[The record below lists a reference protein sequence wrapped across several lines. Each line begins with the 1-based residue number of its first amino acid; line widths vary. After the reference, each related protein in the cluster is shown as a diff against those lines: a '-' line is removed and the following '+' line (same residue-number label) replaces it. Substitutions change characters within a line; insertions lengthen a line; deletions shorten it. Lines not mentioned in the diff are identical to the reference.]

1 MIRWQKYKK
10 YSETANKIC
19 IFAEKAVL
27 LLPKKG
33 RLNGI
38 MPEIVLHYIW
48 EKCLWAGYEQQTTD
62 GKTVEILSVGEHNR
76 DAGPDYSHARVR
88 IDGKEWIGNI
98 EIHVCSSDWTKH
110 RHHLDKAYDNII
122 LHVVRTADKPVYNSQ
137 GELVPQCELNYPSDK
152 DYLSG
157 LFAAAQQ
164 MDSAVA
170 RIGCAEQ
177 LLHDPQL
184 LTEGWRKTLL
194 QKRMEC
200 KRASITRLLEITKG
214 SWEHALYISLARN
227 FGFHTNSV
235 PFEELAIN
243 TPLSYLQKHRNS
255 LFQLT
260 ALLMG
265 QAGLIGD
272 ALDLQKEYVF
282 LRAKFGLT
290 PLDASVWKHA
300 RMRPQNNPEL
310 RIRQFAQLIYQ
321 SENLLSKILDT
332 DDLKQLESLF
342 LVDKMGK
349 SSIDILLI
357 NTVIPYKYAYA
368 LSRHNTAQAEQAL
381 RLMEKIAPENNTI
394 VRQWRVLGQE
404 VKNAADTQALLHLYQ
419 NYCQHH
425 ECINC
430 EVGYKIFENRQLT
443 LF

>member
-1 MIRWQKYKK
+1 
-10 YSETANKIC
+10 
-19 IFAEKAVL
+19 
-27 LLPKKG
+27 
-33 RLNGI
+33 

-48 EKCLWAGYEQQTTD
+48 EHCLWAGFDQYTTD
-62 GKTVEILSVGEHNR
+62 GKKVEILSVGEHNR
-76 DAGPDYSHARVR
+76 DAGPDYSHARIR
-88 IDGKEWIGNI
+88 IDGHEWVGNI
-98 EIHVCSSDWTKH
+98 EIHVCASDWTKH
-110 RHHLDKAYDNII
+110 HHHLDKAYDNII
-122 LHVVRTADKPVYNSQ
+122 LHVVRTADKPIYNSK

-152 DYLSG
+152 DYLSA
-157 LFAAAQQ
+157 LFESAQR
-164 MDSAVA
+164 MDSAIA

-177 LLHDPQL
+177 LLHDPRL

-194 QKRMEC
+194 CKRLEC

-243 TPLSYLQKHRNS
+243 TPLSCLQKHRNS

-260 ALLMG
+260 ALLLG
-265 QAGLIGD
+265 QAGLVQEPE
-272 ALDLQKEYVF
+272 LQKEYDF
-282 LRAKFGLT
+282 LRVKFGLT
-290 PLDASVWKHA
+290 PLEGSIWKHA
-300 RMRPQNNPEL
+300 RLRPQNSPEL
-310 RIRQFAQLIYQ
+310 RIRQFAQLMHQ

-332 DDLKQLESLF
+332 DDLKELEVLF
-342 LVDKMGK
+342 AVPQMGK
-349 SSIDILLI
+349 SSVDILLI

-368 LSRHNTAQAEQAL
+368 LHQNNPVKAEQAM
-381 RLMEKIAPENNTI
+381 RLMEKIPAENNTI

>member
-1 MIRWQKYKK
+1 
-10 YSETANKIC
+10 
-19 IFAEKAVL
+19 
-27 LLPKKG
+27 
-33 RLNGI
+33 

-48 EKCLWAGYEQQTTD
+48 EHCLWAGFEQYTTD
-62 GKTVEILSVGEHNR
+62 GKKVEILSVGEHNR
-76 DAGPDYSHARVR
+76 DAGPDYSHARIR
-88 IDGKEWIGNI
+88 IDGHEWVGNI
-98 EIHVCSSDWTKH
+98 EIHVCASDWTKH
-110 RHHLDKAYDNII
+110 HHHLDKAYDNII
-122 LHVVRTADKPVYNSQ
+122 LHVVRTADKPIYNSK

-152 DYLSG
+152 DYLSA
-157 LFAAAQQ
+157 LFESAQR
-164 MDSAVA
+164 MDSAIA

-177 LLHDPQL
+177 LLHDPRL

-194 QKRMEC
+194 CKRLEC

-243 TPLSYLQKHRNS
+243 TPLSFLQKHRNS

-260 ALLMG
+260 ALLLG
-265 QAGLIGD
+265 QAGLVQEPE
-272 ALDLQKEYVF
+272 LQKEYDF
-282 LRAKFGLT
+282 LRVKFGLT
-290 PLDASVWKHA
+290 PLEGSIWKHA
-300 RMRPQNNPEL
+300 RLRPQNSPEL
-310 RIRQFAQLIYQ
+310 RIRQFAQLMHQ

-332 DDLKQLESLF
+332 DDLKELEVLF
-342 LVDKMGK
+342 AVPQMGK
-349 SSIDILLI
+349 SSVDILLI

-368 LSRHNTAQAEQAL
+368 LHQNNPVKAEQAM
-381 RLMEKIAPENNTI
+381 RLMEKIPAENNTI

>member
-1 MIRWQKYKK
+1 
-10 YSETANKIC
+10 
-19 IFAEKAVL
+19 
-27 LLPKKG
+27 
-33 RLNGI
+33 

-48 EKCLWAGYEQQTTD
+48 EHCLWAGFDQYTTD
-62 GKTVEILSVGEHNR
+62 RKKVEILSVGEHNR
-76 DAGPDYSHARVR
+76 DAGPDYSHARIR
-88 IDGKEWIGNI
+88 IDGHEWVGNI
-98 EIHVCSSDWTKH
+98 EIHVCASDWTKH
-110 RHHLDKAYDNII
+110 HHHLDKAYDNII
-122 LHVVRTADKPVYNSQ
+122 LHVVRTADKPIYNSK

-152 DYLSG
+152 DYLSA
-157 LFAAAQQ
+157 LFESAQR
-164 MDSAVA
+164 MDSAIA

-177 LLHDPQL
+177 LLHDPRL

-194 QKRMEC
+194 CKRLEC

-260 ALLMG
+260 ALLLG
-265 QAGLIGD
+265 QAGLVQEPE
-272 ALDLQKEYVF
+272 LQKEYDF
-282 LRAKFGLT
+282 LRIKFGLT
-290 PLDASVWKHA
+290 PLEGSIWKHA
-300 RMRPQNNPEL
+300 RLRPQNSPEL
-310 RIRQFAQLIYQ
+310 RIRQFAQLMHQ

-332 DDLKQLESLF
+332 DDLKELEVLF
-342 LVDKMGK
+342 AVPQMGK
-349 SSIDILLI
+349 SSVDILLI

-368 LSRHNTAQAEQAL
+368 LHQNNPVKAEQAL
-381 RLMEKIAPENNTI
+381 RLMEKIPAENNTI

>member
-1 MIRWQKYKK
+1 
-10 YSETANKIC
+10 
-19 IFAEKAVL
+19 
-27 LLPKKG
+27 
-33 RLNGI
+33 

-48 EKCLWAGYEQQTTD
+48 EHCLWAGFDQYTTD
-62 GKTVEILSVGEHNR
+62 GKKVEILSVGEHNR
-76 DAGPDYSHARVR
+76 DAGPDYSHARIR
-88 IDGKEWIGNI
+88 IDGHEWVGNI
-98 EIHVCSSDWTKH
+98 EIHVCASDWTKH
-110 RHHLDKAYDNII
+110 HHHLDKAYDNII
-122 LHVVRTADKPVYNSQ
+122 LHVVRTADKPIYNSK
-137 GELVPQCELNYPSDK
+137 GELIPQCELNYPSDK
-152 DYLSG
+152 DYLSA
-157 LFAAAQQ
+157 LFESAQR
-164 MDSAVA
+164 MDSAIA

-177 LLHDPQL
+177 LLHDPRL

-194 QKRMEC
+194 CKRLEC

-243 TPLSYLQKHRNS
+243 TPLSCLQKHRNS

-260 ALLMG
+260 ALLLG
-265 QAGLIGD
+265 QAGLVQEPE
-272 ALDLQKEYVF
+272 LQKEYDF
-282 LRAKFGLT
+282 LRVKFGLT
-290 PLDASVWKHA
+290 PLEGSIWKHA
-300 RMRPQNNPEL
+300 RLRPQNSPEL
-310 RIRQFAQLIYQ
+310 RIRQFAQLMHQ

-332 DDLKQLESLF
+332 DDLKELEVLF
-342 LVDKMGK
+342 AVPQMGK
-349 SSIDILLI
+349 SSVDILLI

-368 LSRHNTAQAEQAL
+368 LHQNNPVKAEQAM
-381 RLMEKIAPENNTI
+381 RLMEKIPAENNTI

>member
-1 MIRWQKYKK
+1 
-10 YSETANKIC
+10 
-19 IFAEKAVL
+19 
-27 LLPKKG
+27 
-33 RLNGI
+33 

-48 EKCLWAGYEQQTTD
+48 EHCLWAGFEQYTTD
-62 GKTVEILSVGEHNR
+62 GKKVEILSVGEHNR
-76 DAGPDYSHARVR
+76 DAGPDYSHARIR
-88 IDGKEWIGNI
+88 IDGHEWVGNI
-98 EIHVCSSDWTKH
+98 EIHVCASDWTKH
-110 RHHLDKAYDNII
+110 HHHLDKAYDNII
-122 LHVVRTADKPVYNSQ
+122 LHVVRTADKPIYNSK

-152 DYLSG
+152 DYLSA
-157 LFAAAQQ
+157 LFESAQR
-164 MDSAVA
+164 MDSAIA

-194 QKRMEC
+194 CKRLEC

-243 TPLSYLQKHRNS
+243 TPLSCLQKHRNS

-260 ALLMG
+260 ALLLG
-265 QAGLIGD
+265 QAGLVQEPE
-272 ALDLQKEYVF
+272 LQKEYDF
-282 LRAKFGLT
+282 LRVKFGLT
-290 PLDASVWKHA
+290 PLEGSIWKHA
-300 RMRPQNNPEL
+300 RLRPQNSPEL
-310 RIRQFAQLIYQ
+310 RIRQFAQLMHQ

-332 DDLKQLESLF
+332 DDLKELEVLF
-342 LVDKMGK
+342 AVPQMGK
-349 SSIDILLI
+349 SSVDILLI

-368 LSRHNTAQAEQAL
+368 LHQNNPVKAEQAL
-381 RLMEKIAPENNTI
+381 RLMEKIPAENNTI

>member
-1 MIRWQKYKK
+1 
-10 YSETANKIC
+10 
-19 IFAEKAVL
+19 
-27 LLPKKG
+27 
-33 RLNGI
+33 
-38 MPEIVLHYIW
+38 MPEIILHYIW
-48 EKCLWAGYEQQTTD
+48 EKCLWAGFDQYTTD
-62 GKTVEILSVGEHNR
+62 GKKVEILYVGEHNR
-76 DAGPDYSHARVR
+76 DAGPDYSHARIR
-88 IDGKEWIGNI
+88 IDGHEWVGNI
-98 EIHVCSSDWTKH
+98 EIHVCASDWTKH
-110 RHHLDKAYDNII
+110 HHHLDKAYDNII
-122 LHVVRTADKPVYNSQ
+122 LHVVRTADKPIYNSK

-152 DYLSG
+152 DYLSA
-157 LFAAAQQ
+157 LFESAQR
-164 MDSAVA
+164 MDSAIA

-177 LLHDPQL
+177 LLHDPRL

-194 QKRMEC
+194 CKRLEC

-243 TPLSYLQKHRNS
+243 TPLSCLQKHRNS

-260 ALLMG
+260 ALLLG
-265 QAGLIGD
+265 QAGLVQEPE
-272 ALDLQKEYVF
+272 LQKEYDF
-282 LRAKFGLT
+282 LRVKFGLT
-290 PLDASVWKHA
+290 PLEGSIWKHA
-300 RMRPQNNPEL
+300 RLRPQNSPEL
-310 RIRQFAQLIYQ
+310 RIRQFAQLMHQ
-321 SENLLSKILDT
+321 LENLLSKILDT
-332 DDLKQLESLF
+332 DDLKELEVLF
-342 LVDKMGK
+342 AVPQMGK
-349 SSIDILLI
+349 SSVDILLI

-368 LSRHNTAQAEQAL
+368 LHQNNPVKAEQAM
-381 RLMEKIAPENNTI
+381 RLMEKIPAENNTI

>member
-1 MIRWQKYKK
+1 
-10 YSETANKIC
+10 
-19 IFAEKAVL
+19 
-27 LLPKKG
+27 
-33 RLNGI
+33 

-48 EKCLWAGYEQQTTD
+48 EHCLWAGFAQRTTD
-62 GKTVEILSVGEHNR
+62 GRTVEILSVGEHNR
-76 DAGPDYSHARVR
+76 DAGPDYSHARIR
-88 IDGKEWIGNI
+88 IDGREWIGNI

-110 RHHLDKAYDNII
+110 RHHLDKAYDTVI
-122 LHVVRTADKPVYNSQ
+122 LHVVRTADKPVYNSR
-137 GELVPQCELNYPSDK
+137 GELVPQCELQYPGDK

-177 LLHDPQL
+177 LLHEPAL
-184 LTEGWRKTLL
+184 LTEGWRRTLL
-194 QKRMEC
+194 RKRLEC
-200 KRASITRLLEITKG
+200 KRASIMRLLEITKG

-235 PFEELAIN
+235 PFEELAIS
-243 TPLSYLQKHRNS
+243 TPLSCLQKHRNN

-265 QAGLIGD
+265 QSGLIQQD
-272 ALDLQKEYVF
+272 EQMAKEYDF
-282 LRAKFGLT
+282 LKNKFGLT
-290 PLDASVWKHA
+290 PLDAGIWKHA
-300 RMRPQNNPEL
+300 RMRPQNSPEL
-310 RIRQFAQLIYQ
+310 RIQQFAKLIYK
-321 SENLLSKILDT
+321 SESLLSKILEYNY
-332 DDLKQLESLF
+332 LKELIPLF
-342 LVDKMGK
+342 EVDKMGR

-368 LSRHNTAQAEQAL
+368 LHRNDSDKAEEAL
-381 RLMEKIAPENNTI
+381 RLMEHIAPENNTI
-394 VRQWRVLGQE
+394 VRQWRVLGQQI
-404 VKNAADTQALLHLYQ
+404 KNAADTQALLHLYQ

-430 EVGYKIFENRQLT
+430 EVGYKIFQDRQLK

>member
-1 MIRWQKYKK
+1 
-10 YSETANKIC
+10 
-19 IFAEKAVL
+19 
-27 LLPKKG
+27 
-33 RLNGI
+33 

-48 EKCLWAGYEQQTTD
+48 EHCLWAGFEQYTTD
-62 GKTVEILSVGEHNR
+62 GKKVEILSVGEHNR
-76 DAGPDYSHARVR
+76 DAGPDYSHARIR
-88 IDGKEWIGNI
+88 IDGHEWVGNI
-98 EIHVCSSDWTKH
+98 EIHVCASDWTKH
-110 RHHLDKAYDNII
+110 HHHLDKAYDNII
-122 LHVVRTADKPVYNSQ
+122 LHVVRTADKPIYNSK

-152 DYLSG
+152 DYLSA
-157 LFAAAQQ
+157 LFESAQR
-164 MDSAVA
+164 MDSAIA

-177 LLHDPQL
+177 LLHDPRL

-194 QKRMEC
+194 CKRLEC

-243 TPLSYLQKHRNS
+243 TPLSCLQKHRNS

-260 ALLMG
+260 ALLLG
-265 QAGLIGD
+265 QAGLVQEPE
-272 ALDLQKEYVF
+272 LQKEYDF
-282 LRAKFGLT
+282 LRVKFGLT
-290 PLDASVWKHA
+290 PLEGSIWKHA
-300 RMRPQNNPEL
+300 RLRPQNSPEL
-310 RIRQFAQLIYQ
+310 RIRQFAQLMHQ

-332 DDLKQLESLF
+332 DDLKELEVLF
-342 LVDKMGK
+342 AVPQMGK
-349 SSIDILLI
+349 SSVDILLI

-368 LSRHNTAQAEQAL
+368 LHQNNPVKAEQAM
-381 RLMEKIAPENNTI
+381 RLMEKIPAENNTI

>member
-1 MIRWQKYKK
+1 
-10 YSETANKIC
+10 
-19 IFAEKAVL
+19 
-27 LLPKKG
+27 
-33 RLNGI
+33 

-48 EKCLWAGYEQQTTD
+48 EHCLWAGFEQYTTD
-62 GKTVEILSVGEHNR
+62 GKKVDILSVGEHNR
-76 DAGPDYSHARVR
+76 DAGPDYSHARIR
-88 IDGKEWIGNI
+88 IDGHEWVGNI

-110 RHHLDKAYDNII
+110 HHHLDKAYDNII
-122 LHVVRTADKPVYNSQ
+122 LHVVRTADKPIYNSK
-137 GELVPQCELNYPSDK
+137 GELVPQCELNYPGDK
-152 DYLSG
+152 DYLSA
-157 LFAAAQQ
+157 LFESAQR
-164 MDSAVA
+164 MDSAIA

-177 LLHDPQL
+177 LLHDPRL

-194 QKRMEC
+194 CKRLEC

-243 TPLSYLQKHRNS
+243 TPLSCLQKHRNS

-260 ALLMG
+260 ALLLG
-265 QAGLIGD
+265 QAGLVQEPE
-272 ALDLQKEYVF
+272 LQKEYDF
-282 LRAKFGLT
+282 LRVKFGLT
-290 PLDASVWKHA
+290 PLEGSIWKHA
-300 RMRPQNNPEL
+300 RLRPQNSPEL
-310 RIRQFAQLIYQ
+310 RIRQFAQLMHQ

-332 DDLKQLESLF
+332 DDLKELEVLF
-342 LVDKMGK
+342 AVPQMGK
-349 SSIDILLI
+349 SSVDILLI

-368 LSRHNTAQAEQAL
+368 LHQNNPVKAEQAL
-381 RLMEKIAPENNTI
+381 RLMEKIPAENNTI

>member
-1 MIRWQKYKK
+1 
-10 YSETANKIC
+10 
-19 IFAEKAVL
+19 
-27 LLPKKG
+27 
-33 RLNGI
+33 

-48 EKCLWAGYEQQTTD
+48 EHCLWAGFDQYTTD
-62 GKTVEILSVGEHNR
+62 GKKVEILSVGEHNR
-76 DAGPDYSHARVR
+76 DAGPDYSHARIR
-88 IDGKEWIGNI
+88 IDGHEWVGNI

-110 RHHLDKAYDNII
+110 HHHLDKAYDNII
-122 LHVVRTADKPVYNSQ
+122 LHVVRTADKPIYNSK

-152 DYLSG
+152 DYLSA
-157 LFAAAQQ
+157 LFESAQR
-164 MDSAVA
+164 MDSAIA
-170 RIGCAEQ
+170 RIGCADQ
-177 LLHDPQL
+177 LLHDPRL

-194 QKRMEC
+194 CKRLEC

-243 TPLSYLQKHRNS
+243 TPLSCLQKHRNS

-260 ALLMG
+260 ALLLG
-265 QAGLIGD
+265 QAGLVQEPE
-272 ALDLQKEYVF
+272 LQKEYDF
-282 LRAKFGLT
+282 LRVKFGLT
-290 PLDASVWKHA
+290 PLEGSIWKHA
-300 RMRPQNNPEL
+300 RLRPQNSPEL
-310 RIRQFAQLIYQ
+310 RIRQFAQLMHQ

-332 DDLKQLESLF
+332 DDLKELEVLF
-342 LVDKMGK
+342 AVPQMGK
-349 SSIDILLI
+349 SSVDILLI

-368 LSRHNTAQAEQAL
+368 LHQNNPVKAEQAM
-381 RLMEKIAPENNTI
+381 RLMEKIPAENNTI

>member
-1 MIRWQKYKK
+1 
-10 YSETANKIC
+10 
-19 IFAEKAVL
+19 
-27 LLPKKG
+27 
-33 RLNGI
+33 

-48 EKCLWAGYEQQTTD
+48 EHCLWAGFDQYTTD
-62 GKTVEILSVGEHNR
+62 GKKVEILSVGEHNR
-76 DAGPDYSHARVR
+76 DAGPDYSHARIR
-88 IDGKEWIGNI
+88 IDGHEWVGNI
-98 EIHVCSSDWTKH
+98 EIHVCASDWTKH
-110 RHHLDKAYDNII
+110 HHHLDKAYDNII
-122 LHVVRTADKPVYNSQ
+122 LHVVRTADKPIYNSK

-152 DYLSG
+152 DYLSA
-157 LFAAAQQ
+157 LFESAQR
-164 MDSAVA
+164 MDSAIA

-177 LLHDPQL
+177 LLHDPRL

-194 QKRMEC
+194 CKRLEC

-243 TPLSYLQKHRNS
+243 TPLSCLQKHRNS

-260 ALLMG
+260 ALLLG
-265 QAGLIGD
+265 QAGLVQEPE
-272 ALDLQKEYVF
+272 LQKEYDF
-282 LRAKFGLT
+282 LRIKFGLT
-290 PLDASVWKHA
+290 PLEGSIWKHA
-300 RMRPQNNPEL
+300 RLRPQNSPEL
-310 RIRQFAQLIYQ
+310 RIRQFAQLMHQ

-332 DDLKQLESLF
+332 DDLKELEVLF
-342 LVDKMGK
+342 AVPQMGK
-349 SSIDILLI
+349 SSVDILLI

-368 LSRHNTAQAEQAL
+368 LHQNNPVKAEQAL
-381 RLMEKIAPENNTI
+381 RLMEKIPAENNTI